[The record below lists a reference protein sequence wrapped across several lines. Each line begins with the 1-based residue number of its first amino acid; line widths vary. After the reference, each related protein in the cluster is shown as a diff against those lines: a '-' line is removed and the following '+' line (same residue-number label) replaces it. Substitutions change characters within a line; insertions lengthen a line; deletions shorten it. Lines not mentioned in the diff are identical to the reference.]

1 MLPYTPSIPSFN
13 THIISQFSLDKTN
26 LAIFPLIFS
35 LSLSTSLQFARG
47 EWGNVLYS
55 CIRRSFSPVYC
66 ICSSYKAVCKRA
78 IGTWITRPINEY
90 KRHSDAVFTRWNGRV
105 VCHRRHSQPLWLN
118 YRRARNSASF
128 KSALFA
134 AAHLEN
140 CIFDS
145 FPANFFHFFFFS
157 PLLFNL
163 WIFLSIFFLIADY
176 SNWFEKGKSDFFFR
190 AIGRRKFCWII
201 RND

>member
-26 LAIFPLIFS
+26 FAIFPLIFFLS
-35 LSLSTSLQFARG
+35 LCLSTSLQFARG

-145 FPANFFHFFFFS
+145 FPANFFHFFFS

-163 WIFLSIFFLIADY
+163 WIFLSIFFFNRRLFELIRKRQI
-176 SNWFEKGKSDFFFR
+176 WFFFS
-190 AIGRRKFCWII
+190 GNRKKKILL
-201 RND
+201 NN

>member
-55 CIRRSFSPVYC
+55 CIRRSFSPAYC

-145 FPANFFHFFFFS
+145 FPANFFHFFF
-157 PLLFNL
+157 LLPPSFQL
-163 WIFLSIFFLIADY
+163 VDLFI
-176 SNWFEKGKSDFFFR
+176 DFFFN
-190 AIGRRKFCWII
+190 RRLFELI
-201 RND
+201 RKRQIWFVFFEQ